1 MLYWCVIL
9 SIFSTQS
16 NIANTNDVRAGTL
29 VIGINPAIG
38 SQEELQSF
46 STQDAT
52 VSEEISLVQPEEKQ
66 QSEDSLPSSDNA
78 PADTNEQTTK
88 VSKKRGRIREL
99 EEIKAQLAQKELEL
113 MSKENALLEKEQS
126 MLVLRQELEIERNLR
141 ALITKEKEQAEEEA
155 ALAMGLCLL

>member
-78 PADTNEQTTK
+78 PADTNEQRTK

>member
-1 MLYWCVIL
+1 M
-9 SIFSTQS
+9 
-16 NIANTNDVRAGTL
+16 
-29 VIGINPAIG
+29 IGINPAIG

-78 PADTNEQTTK
+78 PADTNEQRTK